1 MFGFRILYK
10 LIAPIDHWS
19 HLMSEVK
26 SPSTEDEIDLRDL
39 AIKVWRSRY
48 VISASVVLSVTAAF
62 IFTAIPSIIQPSN
75 NRITSYIALTGITKG
90 EYPNGAE
97 FSPSDLLSQE
107 VLDRASEIIGNDFDR
122 KSAES
127 ISIVYGSPFAQNLQ
141 SELNLFMSANS
152 NAKLD
157 QLPEVIKER
166 QDYEGQINALNQ
178 SSLKLSI
185 DHTKLGISQAT
196 AEALSEAIPTAW
208 QSIYTDKYRVNL
220 SNAITDLVQVQ
231 LPSKLT
237 STVEL
242 IEADRFLEAARSSL
256 SFLKNDARVSYL
268 TSSSGQT
275 ATDLIYELN
284 NFSSLYLDGLL
295 AQSWSK
301 DESLTIVYMRQLES
315 QKDELVAQL
324 NAAEQTVDDLLSM
337 RNQNQRSSS
346 TPLENTGNDN
356 TQLTLGDGGL
366 TALISL
372 AQQSSMQDYMIKTFE
387 ERSDIKKKLAVIDTK
402 IKKINGEPISGL
414 NYLLPIA
421 EEKLSQLDS
430 QIRDLMTKS
439 EATMRQ
445 RNREM
450 YQFSSSPSLEIT
462 PITKPNMMAIAL
474 ACILGAFL
482 GLAIG
487 IMRQS
492 IGSRTNEL
500 DKVGLKI

>member
-1 MFGFRILYK
+1 
-10 LIAPIDHWS
+10 
-19 HLMSEVK
+19 MSEVK

-107 VLDRASEIIGNDFDR
+107 VLDRASEIIGSDLDR

-141 SELNLFMSANS
+141 SELNLFLSANS

-301 DESLTIVYMRQLES
+301 DESLTIVYIRQLTS
-315 QKDELVAQL
+315 QKEELLAQL
-324 NAAEQTVDDLLSM
+324 KDTEQTINDLLSI
-337 RNQNQRSSS
+337 RNQNQRSSNM
-346 TPLENTGNDN
+346 TNNEIGNDN
-356 TQLTLGDGGL
+356 TQLTLGEGGIN
-366 TALISL
+366 TIISL
-372 AQQSSMQDYMIKTFE
+372 VQQSSFQGYMVETFGN
-387 ERSDIKKKLAVIDTK
+387 RTSLQKSLAALETK
-402 IKKINGEPISGL
+402 IKRINDEPIDGL
-414 NYLLPIA
+414 EYLRPIA
-421 EEKLSQLDS
+421 ERKLSQINS

-474 ACILGAFL
+474 ACVLGAFL